1 MSGAQVAHEWTASE
15 PRVGGPLLVL
25 WISLIFTGW
34 RYADSM
40 LSLTYIDW
48 LRSRVSFSNPTG
60 TAWPSPM
67 QPFFFPTTPTL
78 PFLPMTLILRHHRAA
93 LLSALV
99 LSALLTGCSSIDSQN
114 YRHEPHE
121 SKADRKAR
129 RASHAESFQERRRAR
144 TEAED
149 QRYDAWF
156 NRVMG
161 RPGSS

>member
-1 MSGAQVAHEWTASE
+1 MT
-15 PRVGGPLLVL
+15 L
-25 WISLIFTGW
+25 
-34 RYADSM
+34 AD
-40 LSLTYIDW
+40 
-48 LRSRVSFSNPTG
+48 
-60 TAWPSPM
+60 AA
-67 QPFFFPTTPTL
+67 FF
-78 PFLPMTLILRHHRAA
+78 PMTLILRHHRAA

-99 LSALLTGCSSIDSQN
+99 LSALLTGCSSMESQN
-114 YRHEPHE
+114 YRHEPQE

>member
-1 MSGAQVAHEWTASE
+1 
-15 PRVGGPLLVL
+15 
-25 WISLIFTGW
+25 
-34 RYADSM
+34 
-40 LSLTYIDW
+40 
-48 LRSRVSFSNPTG
+48 
-60 TAWPSPM
+60 M
-67 QPFFFPTTPTL
+67 QPFF
-78 PFLPMTLILRHHRAA
+78 PMTLILRHHRAA

-99 LSALLTGCSSIDSQN
+99 LSALLTGCSSMDSQN
-114 YRHEPHE
+114 YRHAPQE